1 MKERG
6 DLVIDHIPSDAGA
19 NAAHWANSGIEA
31 IARPSI
37 LLVEDDAD
45 IREML
50 VTLLQ
55 LAGFSTKACQ
65 SAEEGLDSLR
75 EQHFDLVL
83 TDYMLPYRT
92 GGWLIGQAEA
102 EGLLDATPVLL
113 VTAHPNPSEAPGV
126 EIIPKPFDLDH
137 LVGRVRQKLEG
148 NEPVKPVRR
157 KKTNSKRSSPPNP
170 TDNGGDCPDPIEL
183 ILYVSADSPQS
194 ALALENIR
202 KVMTRYKSTRVNL
215 TIHDLS
221 KDPIQRSADG
231 MAFAP
236 TLVAKSTGPR
246 TFILGHITNPELLLE
261 LLESCEEN

>member
-1 MKERG
+1 MKDRG
-6 DLVIDHIPSDAGA
+6 ELVVDPNPSETGA
-19 NAAHWANSGIEA
+19 NATHWANAGIEA
-31 IARPSI
+31 VARPSI
-37 LLVEDDAD
+37 LLVEDDSD

-55 LAGFSTKACQ
+55 LAGYSPKACQ

-92 GGWLIGQAEA
+92 GGWLIRQADA

-126 EIIPKPFDLDH
+126 EVIQKPFDLDD
-137 LVGRVRQKLEG
+137 LVGRVRRKLEG
-148 NEPVKPVRR
+148 NEPARPARR
-157 KKTNSKRSSPPNP
+157 KKAGPKRSSPANP
-170 TDNGGDCPDPIEL
+170 THNGGDCPDPIEL
-183 ILYVSADSPQS
+183 ILYVSTHSPRS
-194 ALALENIR
+194 ASALENIR
-202 KVMTRYKSTRVNL
+202 QVMTRYKSSRVNL

-221 KDPIQRSADG
+221 KNPTQYVADG
-231 MAFAP
+231 MAFTP
-236 TLVAKSTGPR
+236 TIVTKSTGPR

-261 LLESCEEN
+261 LLESCEES